1 MSRGERFMINFLY
14 GLQGKT
20 WFDVNAPAIL
30 NAEAMADVFQE
41 RGIGTRG
48 HAPAQQP
55 QQAGTTILPIPK
67 RGLPA
72 KAYKGNTGQISRL
85 AQELAPEPTL
95 DHLIE
100 FADLLN
106 QLASRIQ
113 AGATWYLPFVWE
125 HIAWL
130 DRWMRESVIAQH
142 PEVVVP
148 AVDAF
153 MRTVSLFAGDFKQ
166 ASSGWVE
173 EHPDIVAA
181 YNTAK
186 AQEAVAAEVQQRGP
200 EDGVALLN
208 DVEAFLA
215 RFVAYPSDAA
225 RVAHT
230 LWIAHAWF
238 MDCWEATPRLAFL
251 STEPGSGK
259 SRCLEVTEPLVPNP
273 IHAVNVTPTYIFRK
287 ISDKEGLPT
296 ILFDEVDTVFNSK
309 GGGNETLRGVLNAG
323 YRRGATAGRVLGTS
337 VEELPAYCA
346 VALAGLGNLPDTIM
360 TRSVIVRMRRRPEG
374 ADVESWRPR
383 TVAPEASALY
393 SRLQYWAATNKA
405 NVTWPALPEGIA
417 DRNADVWEPL
427 ISVADLAGGN
437 WPMRARAAALYLIAG
452 AD

>member
-1 MSRGERFMINFLY
+1 MSRSERTMINFLY

-20 WFDVNAPAIL
+20 WFDTNAPAIL
-30 NAEAMADVFQE
+30 NAEAMADVFEE
-41 RGIGTRG
+41 RGIGARSG
-48 HAPAQQP
+48 SRAAAQQP
-55 QQAGTTILPIPK
+55 ADGTTILPIPK

-72 KAYKGNTGQISRL
+72 KAYKGNTSQVSRL
-85 AQELAPEPTL
+85 AQALAPEPTL
-95 DHLIE
+95 DHLVE
-100 FADLLN
+100 FTGLFN
-106 QLASRIQ
+106 QLASHIQ
-113 AGATWYLPFVWE
+113 RGATWYLPFVWE

-130 DRWMRESVIAQH
+130 DKWVREGVIAQH
-142 PEVVVP
+142 PEAVVP

-153 MRTVSLFAGDFKQ
+153 MTTISLFAADFKQ

-173 EHPDIVAA
+173 EHPDIVDA
-181 YNTAK
+181 YNAAK
-186 AQEAVAAEVQQRGP
+186 QQQAVQQRGV
-200 EDGVALLN
+200 EDGAALLN
-208 DVEAFLA
+208 DIEAFLA
-215 RFVAYPSDAA
+215 RFVAYPNAAA

-287 ISDKEGLPT
+287 ISDKDGLPT